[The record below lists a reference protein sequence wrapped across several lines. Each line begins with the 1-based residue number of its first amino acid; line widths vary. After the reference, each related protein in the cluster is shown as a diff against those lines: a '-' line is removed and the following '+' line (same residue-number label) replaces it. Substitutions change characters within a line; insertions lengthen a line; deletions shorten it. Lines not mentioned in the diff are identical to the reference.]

1 MKKEALQLFEQR
13 KVRTVWDDDEEKWY
27 FSIVDVCGVL
37 TDSKDA
43 LTARKYWNK
52 LKQRLKE
59 EGNETVTNCHQ
70 LKLLAADGKKRLTDV
85 ADTEQLFRIIQSIP
99 SPKAEPFKQWMAQV
113 ASQRLDQMQ
122 DPELSID
129 QAIIDYKRLG
139 YSDAWINQRI
149 KSIEVRK
156 ELTDEWKR
164 TGVEDRLEYASL
176 TDIITREWSG
186 FTTKQYKHF
195 KGLKKEN
202 LRDNMTNLEIAL
214 NILAEASATELSKQS
229 DPKGYVE
236 QTKVAKD
243 GGSVAKA
250 ARNQLESKLGRS
262 VISSKKASDYLL
274 FGRAECV
281 DNENNIDV
289 DVSQNDSQN
298 DSQNVSQNV
307 SQNDRQ
313 KLGKRQQKIL
323 QLISENIYISAEDIA
338 KKLNV
343 TPRTIYRDL
352 KSLQIRWSGPSKT
365 GHWELKRTSHTMCL
379 ACHFIDLLQVLPN

>member
-1 MKKEALQLFEQR
+1 MTKREALQLFEEK
-13 KVRTVWDDDEEKWY
+13 KVRTVWDDVEEKWY

-37 TDSKDA
+37 TESKDA

-70 LKLLAADGKKRLTDV
+70 LKMRAADGKMRLTDV
-85 ADTEQLFRIIQSIP
+85 ADTEQLFRLIQSIP
-99 SPKAEPFKQWMAQV
+99 APKAEPFKQWMAQV

-122 DPELSID
+122 DPEKSID
-129 QAIIDYKRLG
+129 QAIVDYKRLG
-139 YSDAWINQRI
+139 YSDAWINQRV

-164 TGVEDRLEYASL
+164 TGVQEGMEYASL

-186 FTTKQYKHF
+186 FTTKQYKHY

-214 NILAEASATELSKQS
+214 NILAEASATEISKQR
-229 DPKGYVE
+229 DPKGFR
-236 QTKVAKD
+236 QQAKVAKE

-262 VISSKKASDYLL
+262 VITIDKASDNLL
-274 FGRAECV
+274 PETSV
-281 DNENNIDV
+281 DENE
-289 DVSQNDSQN
+289 
-298 DSQNVSQNV
+298 
-307 SQNDRQ
+307 
-313 KLGKRQQKIL
+313 K
-323 QLISENIYISAEDIA
+323 ED
-338 KKLNV
+338 
-343 TPRTIYRDL
+343 
-352 KSLQIRWSGPSKT
+352 
-365 GHWELKRTSHTMCL
+365 
-379 ACHFIDLLQVLPN
+379 

>member
-1 MKKEALQLFEQR
+1 MTKKQAIQLFQER
-13 KVRTVWDDDEEKWY
+13 KVRTAWDDQEEKWY
-27 FSIVDVCGVL
+27 FSVVDVCEVL

-70 LKLLAADGKKRLTDV
+70 LKMRAADGKMRLTDV

-113 ASQRLDQMQ
+113 ASQRIDQMQ

-129 QAIIDYKRLG
+129 QAIVDYKRLG

-164 TGVEDRLEYASL
+164 TGVQEGLEYASL

-186 FTTKQYKHF
+186 FSTKQYKQF
-195 KGLKKEN
+195 KMLKKEN

-214 NILAEASATELSKQS
+214 NILAEASATELSKQR
-229 DPKGYVE
+229 DPKGFNA
-236 QTKVAKD
+236 QKKVAKD

-250 ARNQLESKLGRS
+250 ARNELESKLGHS
-262 VISSKKASDYLL
+262 IISPAKASDYLL
-274 FGRAECV
+274 PEEPK
-281 DNENNIDV
+281 DEPLD
-289 DVSQNDSQN
+289 
-298 DSQNVSQNV
+298 
-307 SQNDRQ
+307 
-313 KLGKRQQKIL
+313 
-323 QLISENIYISAEDIA
+323 
-338 KKLNV
+338 
-343 TPRTIYRDL
+343 
-352 KSLQIRWSGPSKT
+352 
-365 GHWELKRTSHTMCL
+365 
-379 ACHFIDLLQVLPN
+379 